1 MLSLGATVVKVGV
14 TKLLEG
20 SNPSVGVD
28 KVGVAAASQLTPEEL
43 IHQQQV
49 RTLMICL
56 NLSCS

>member
-20 SNPSVGVD
+20 SNPTVGVN
-28 KVGVAAASQLTPEEL
+28 KVGVAATSQLTPEEL

-49 RTLMICL
+49 RTSMIH
-56 NLSCS
+56 